1 MSSVHK
7 NDETYYDEFVN
18 ESKKVDHAF
27 MKDVHN
33 VVDYSEKENNKVMKD
48 LRNLC
53 HYSCSKINLSNI
65 LLVIVIIILLVLLF
79 KK

>member
-1 MSSVHK
+1 MSSPYDDVEK
-7 NDETYYDEFVN
+7 DLKKTYDDIVIA
-18 ESKKVDHAF
+18 SKKEDH
-27 MKDVHN
+27 
-33 VVDYSEKENNKVMKD
+33 KVMQD

-79 KK
+79 RK

>member
-1 MSSVHK
+1 MGDVDK
-7 NDETYYDEFVN
+7 LYD
-18 ESKKVDHAF
+18 
-27 MKDVHN
+27 DV
-33 VVDYSEKENNKVMKD
+33 VVDAKHENTKVMYD

-65 LLVIVIIILLVLLF
+65 LLVIVIIILIVLLF